1 MFSQN
6 TRVKVGSES
15 RSRFDPVPTK
25 TSSQAKEK

>member
-15 RSRFDPVPTK
+15 RLRFDPVLTK
-25 TSSQAKEK
+25 TYSQSKEK